1 MPCAN
6 HPAEYDLQS
15 PVEADRTTCR
25 DPAGPG
31 PQTSPRGP
39 GSRTAGLPGTNGVES
54 PGDQARA
61 WSQCR
66 EVLFQKGFLKASCQ
80 VVQTTTASVISRCEI
95 QFKAFQ
101 TLLDHLSTHSH
112 QLLGRREP
120 GTGQLAPGRGTAGH
134 PKMLQRIYRFNE
146 FLTKA
151 SFPRPPAP
159 PPTHTGAQYT
169 LQYTYK
175 PADPAVTPGQACRAH
190 ASRPRSR
197 AHVSQRRASPLVSAA
212 AR

>member
-1 MPCAN
+1 MVTVSR
-6 HPAEYDLQS
+6 S
-15 PVEADRTTCR
+15 PF
-25 DPAGPG
+25 
-31 PQTSPRGP
+31 S
-39 GSRTAGLPGTNGVES
+39 
-54 PGDQARA
+54 
-61 WSQCR
+61 
-66 EVLFQKGFLKASCQ
+66 KGFSQGPLTGGSNDDGERNFPLPNT
-80 VVQTTTASVISRCEI
+80 V
-95 QFKAFQ
+95 KAFQ
-101 TLLDHLSTHSH
+101 TLLLDHLSTHSH

-159 PPTHTGAQYT
+159 PPTHTGAQCT

-190 ASRPRSR
+190 ASHPKSR
-197 AHVSQRRASPLVSAA
+197 ARVAQRRASRSAA
-212 AR
+212 HIAGPAAACAATTPLQAPTPHYMIVVAAHARQFHSRRPVA